1 MMNTIAVAAAKGGVG
16 KTTIA
21 TAICTAAAVTDPG
34 ASVGL
39 VDLDPQG
46 SATRWWND
54 RGRPSPIHISVGG
67 EPLEEVSRRARH
79 AGCCLLVL
87 DCPPGFS
94 DISLE
99 AIDTADLVLIPTGAS
114 ELDLTAVEAT
124 VEMARQANKPYR
136 LVLNRAVFRSRLAGR
151 AVTTLR
157 AAGGLL
163 LPIVHQRVAVAAA
176 MTTGATALE
185 TEPDG
190 AAARELMALGCGLR
204 AVLGAAP
211 VRLRPEDL
219 VRGRAR

>member
-1 MMNTIAVAAAKGGVG
+1 MYTLAIAAAKGGVG

-21 TAICTAAAVTDPG
+21 AATCVAAPTTDPG

-54 RGRPSPIHISVGG
+54 RRQPSPIHISVGR
-67 EPLEEVSRRARH
+67 EPLAGVCRRARGD
-79 AGCCLLVL
+79 GCTLLVL

-99 AIDTADLVLIPTGAS
+99 AIGTADLVLIPTGAS

-163 LPIVHQRVAVAAA
+163 MPTVHQRVAIAAA

-185 TEPDG
+185 TEPEG
-190 AAARELMALGCGLR
+190 AGARELMALWYGVR

>member
-1 MMNTIAVAAAKGGVG
+1 MLHTIAVAAAKGGVG
-16 KTTIA
+16 KTSIA
-21 TAICTAAAVTDPG
+21 AAICTAATVTDAG

-54 RGRPSPIHISVGG
+54 RRQPSPIHISVGG
-67 EPLEEVSRRARH
+67 EPLAVVVRRARRD
-79 AGCCLLVL
+79 GCTLLVL

-99 AIDTADLVLIPTGAS
+99 AIAAADLVLIPTGAS

-124 VEMARQANKPYR
+124 VDMARQANR
-136 LVLNRAVFRSRLAGR
+136 AHCLVLNRAVFRSRLAAR
-151 AVTTLR
+151 AVSTLC
-157 AAGGLL
+157 ASGALL
-163 LPIVHQRVAVAAA
+163 RPTVHQRVAVAEA

-190 AAARELMALGCGLR
+190 AAARELMALWCGVR
-204 AVLGAAP
+204 AMLGGAP
-211 VRLRPEDL
+211 VRLRLDDL
-219 VRGRAR
+219 GRGRAR